1 MKINDEIVRDYLAG
15 KSVAGYRSA
24 WFFQRGRP
32 FTEPSYSTVDEAE
45 RAAYLSR
52 ANCGKYYEK
61 FACMAG
67 MLYLAEQWLQ
77 GGTPALAE
85 RFQAG
90 YHGFAAQCA
99 R

>member
-1 MKINDEIVRDYLAG
+1 
-15 KSVAGYRSA
+15 
-24 WFFQRGRP
+24 
-32 FTEPSYSTVDEAE
+32 
-45 RAAYLSR
+45 
-52 ANCGKYYEK
+52 
-61 FACMAG
+61 MAG

-77 GGTPALAE
+77 GGTAALAE